1 MQPDEKVYFECT
13 NVYTKDFVK
22 EYNRF
27 FLLST
32 VRGFFNVLFWPIYC
46 LILGLLSWF
55 DLLNSYGF
63 FVLIIVGSV
72 MYFVRFCR
80 NKPIDKIYKQIIIS
94 NNGKEKKQRF
104 TFMQSGFKTENLD
117 NGSFA
122 FMSYEHFTGFMQSEN
137 LAALITN
144 ADTWYFFDLRTIT
157 GGTREEFFDFLWQNC
172 PLIKRKK
179 KLGKS
184 SWKALNAV
192 LITILVISILLSVLS
207 LPGLYLKERITGKI
221 GNHMSYQQ
229 IANKLEDLGI
239 TGADKKLIA
248 TLEEE
253 YGDFSGSD
261 YYSYTEVQLMLAYL
275 GEGNYSNRNG
285 WTPSENGVYWF
296 DLEAWDPAYMYTYC
310 LEGISALDP
319 DLLQFHDIQETY
331 DRSAIST
338 GIGTAEVSFTFN
350 KETHTISV
358 DVEYDW
364 FDPAFLD
371 ALNQIIGNP
380 DGKQLYFASDAGQ
393 GLLLFYRDAQWAKE
407 FTKLTG
413 MKLYTNTDD
422 IEFGL

>member
-1 MQPDEKVYFECT
+1 MQPDEQVYFECT
-13 NVYTKDFVK
+13 NIYTKEFVR
-22 EYNRF
+22 EYCIF
-27 FLLST
+27 SSLTT
-32 VRGFFNVLFWPIYC
+32 VRNFLRLLIWPIYC
-46 LILGLLSWF
+46 LILGLLSWCGI
-55 DLLNSYGF
+55 LNSYGILA
-63 FVLIIVGSV
+63 LILFGSL
-72 MYFVRFCR
+72 MYFVRFCSKKATLR
-80 NKPIDKIYKQIIIS
+80 YYNQITVS
-94 NNGKEKKQRF
+94 NDGKEIHNLVTF
-104 TFMQSGFKTENLD
+104 TQSGFCMENLD
-117 NGSFA
+117 NGNRTT
-122 FMSYEHFTGFMQSEN
+122 MSYEHFTGFMQSEN

-144 ADTWYFFDLRTIT
+144 VNSWYFFDLRTIT
-157 GGTREEFFDFLWQNC
+157 GGTREEFFNFLWQHC

-179 KLGKS
+179 KLGKF
-184 SWKALNAV
+184 SWKALNSV
-192 LITILVISILLSVLS
+192 LIAILVISILLSVLT
-207 LPGLYLKERITGKI
+207 LPGLHLKDRIFGKI

-229 IANKLEDLGI
+229 IADKLEDMGI
-239 TGADKKLIA
+239 TGADEKLIA

-253 YGDFSGSD
+253 YGDLSRD
-261 YYSYTEVQLMLAYL
+261 NYYPNAEVQLMLAYL
-275 GEGNYSNRNG
+275 GEGKYSNRNG
-285 WTPSENGVYWF
+285 WTPSQNGVYWF

-393 GLLLFYRDAQWAKE
+393 GLLVFYRDAQWAKN
-407 FTKLTG
+407 FTRLTG
-413 MKLYTNTDD
+413 IPLSTDTD
-422 IEFGL
+422 SIEYIL